1 LLNNCEWHSQKQ
13 QRLLHVVWQ
22 FAPNFKGMPGFK
34 GGNVRFR
41 VSGFIACA
49 VLLVGTGVYASGQT
63 ANDSQVAGTFR
74 IADVKELGQQQ
85 VQLSLQIRMVNE
97 SAGNIRLS
105 NFAFHPSRPVPSAR
119 NSAMLRLQPVISTIE
134 LPSMT
139 PTEISNNVL
148 ISRQEYLEYR
158 HVRALHFK
166 TTVQNQ
172 DGTTQTQMLTFL
184 PEPFTRV
191 K

>member
-1 LLNNCEWHSQKQ
+1 MRY
-13 QRLLHVVWQ
+13 RL
-22 FAPNFKGMPGFK
+22 
-34 GGNVRFR
+34 
-41 VSGFIACA
+41 SGLITGA
-49 VLLVGTGVYASGQT
+49 VLLLSAGTFASSQT
-63 ANDSQVAGTFR
+63 ADDSQVAGTFR
-74 IADVKELGQQQ
+74 VADVKELGQQQ
-85 VQLSLQIRMVNE
+85 VQLSLQIRLVNQSE
-97 SAGNIRLS
+97 GNIRLS
-105 NFAFHPSRPVPSAR
+105 NLAFHPSRPVPNVRS
-119 NSAMLRLQPVISTIE
+119 SAMLRLQPMVSTIE

-139 PTEISNNVL
+139 PIEISNHVL

-172 DGTTQTQMLTFL
+172 DGTSQTQMLTFL